1 MKLCRYADVAS
12 SCLGSDHIMVKT
24 KTEFQRKMAEEA
36 AAAAEKVVEAV
47 EEAVNGTA
55 KVELSFKSK

>member
-1 MKLCRYADVAS
+1 
-12 SCLGSDHIMVKT
+12 
-24 KTEFQRKMAEEA
+24 MAEEA

-55 KVELSFKSK
+55 KVELSFKPKWNCQAWSRIVF

>member
-1 MKLCRYADVAS
+1 MFEKRWQR
-12 SCLGSDHIMVKT
+12 VK
-24 KTEFQRKMAEEA
+24 ECNFQRKMAEEA

-55 KVELSFKSK
+55 KVELSFKPK